1 HHKERGNSIVM
12 ATRFHSDNE
21 VGTAAAYAFLGKID
35 YVSHRGEKPIQFEWA
50 LHRPM
55 PKKVFVD
62 GRTVAS
68 EILDFSSVIAANS
81 SHPFSLDVLS
91 IGNDVRCEFLKGET
105 PLKWTWPFT
114 TSTGDDSTGRIT

>member
-1 HHKERGNSIVM
+1 M

-62 GRTVAS
+62 GRTVA
-68 EILDFSSVIAANS
+68 
-81 SHPFSLDVLS
+81 
-91 IGNDVRCEFLKGET
+91 
-105 PLKWTWPFT
+105 
-114 TSTGDDSTGRIT
+114 